1 MATKKVKAVYRISA
15 TEQIVQFDD
24 GTYVTRKIGENN
36 RVISETSISAAYA
49 QRKISGGDG
58 LQRSQVGQ
66 SPNNVVQVVS
76 LGRVDS
82 LVQKQD
88 GWYKRKSDLNDQ
100 IVSEVKIT
108 QAEANR
114 LMREARGEPSPQPRQ
129 ATPPVEQ
136 MSMDQLRGVIKNI
149 ESLSPNAQGRFIYLG
164 ETYTKAGLD
173 RIKKQYSDRLKEL
186 EIISGESVVEA
197 ESSAGMRLEQSQA
210 EIDRVGRLLVEI
222 TTRIEDFRSA
232 AEKAEKVSA
241 QNNLRSWQQFYTS
254 QANRLQTY
262 VNNLRSG
269 SARVGDVDT
278 NVSLLSVQQA
288 SNRPVTSG
296 GTPQP
301 GVAYGGMPTGM
312 AQPAAATTPVGGN
325 APVPGVAY
333 GGMGVATPSEPFPD
347 LSGVNFPAG
356 TPTTPPS
363 TTTPV
368 GVTPSGGGMGAQ
380 PTGPSYTE
388 PATGVTYQPGQQI
401 GGEDRVLPN
410 GGAVVD
416 GIYIPPGID
425 YAAIG
430 ATMQIPADWEKAARE
445 MFGVWYDVFKDDPE
459 MSAFIQRLMR
469 EPEMSDEMF
478 MAELQ
483 KTNWWRTTNATARD
497 YARRQIED
505 PATLGTE
512 IQNQKAQLRQLAL
525 DRGFTVNEAAL
536 DDAALKMVQFGF
548 SQQIAL
554 NHLGQLTLEA
564 AQGPSGLVRG
574 YYGQSIREISA
585 QFGVPLSETTLTKW
599 AGDLATGNQTL
610 ASFEAYARDL
620 AKNLYPTLTGGF
632 DRGLSFGQMTDPYAQ
647 VASRILEIPATQVDF
662 TDPKWAQAFTMKNEK
677 GEQVPMSFGEW
688 SDYLR
693 TNPSF
698 GYEYTDEAVN
708 KAYSVVNQLAEL
720 FGRA

>member
-1 MATKKVKAVYRISA
+1 MAERRENITELRRQVAQLEKVKPDANGRYKYA
-15 TEQIVQFDD
+15 
-24 GTYVTRKIGENN
+24 N
-36 RVISETSISAAYA
+36 RVFTKTAWEEYVGEFKNRLSRLEGTAQIRGEETGRANQQAINAEISAANKKRAEINEYLTDFVQA
-49 QRKISGGDG
+49 FNKARSVEEEDALRVWRDYYQNEVNKLNKYVDD
-58 LQRSQVGQ
+58 LQA
-66 SPNNVVQVVS
+66 
-76 LGRVDS
+76 GRVFVGAIDLDTPFQKYQPEQVTPRPS
-82 LVQKQD
+82 AAQQSATATPTTTTTPDISTIKTKDQASTEIQNTRARINKLRGLIGERQSNGVVLYFEAPGVQPGMTAMQRD
-88 GWYKRKSDLNDQ
+88 AIIAS
-100 IVSEVKIT
+100 S
-108 QAEANR
+108 
-114 LMREARGEPSPQPRQ
+114 EARIAALNTKFFAETPAAGQ
-129 ATPPVEQ
+129 ATT
-136 MSMDQLRGVIKNI
+136 
-149 ESLSPNAQGRFIYLG
+149 SP
-164 ETYTKAGLD
+164 AGTPAGAVT
-173 RIKKQYSDRLKEL
+173 SPTGTPFTPGA
-186 EIISGESVVEA
+186 GESV
-197 ESSAGMRLEQSQA
+197 
-210 EIDRVGRLLVEI
+210 
-222 TTRIEDFRSA
+222 F
-232 AEKAEKVSA
+232 
-241 QNNLRSWQQFYTS
+241 
-254 QANRLQTY
+254 
-262 VNNLRSG
+262 
-269 SARVGDVDT
+269 
-278 NVSLLSVQQA
+278 
-288 SNRPVTSG
+288 G
-296 GTPQP
+296 GTFVQP
-301 GVAYGGMPTGM
+301 GTML
-312 AQPAAATTPVGGN
+312 
-325 APVPGVAY
+325 PG
-333 GGMGVATPSEPFPD
+333 ATPLPD
-347 LSGVNFPAG
+347 LSGVNFSAE

-380 PTGPSYTE
+380 PTGPSYTD
-388 PATGVTYQPGQQI
+388 PATQVTYQPGQQI
-401 GGEDRVLPN
+401 GGEDRALPN

-425 YAAIG
+425 YAALG
-430 ATMQIPADWEKAARE
+430 TAMQVPEEWEKAARE
-445 MFGVWYDVFKDDPE
+445 MFGVWYDVFKNDPE

-620 AKNLYPTLTGGF
+620 AKNLYPTLSGGF